1 MPYTYLLLT
10 LMRRSIVMGIIVFFS
25 LKIKINP
32 DNVATPIAAALGDL
46 VTLALFAGVGAFLH
60 VMIKPAVWWCY

>member
-1 MPYTYLLLT
+1 MLLT
-10 LMRRSIVMGIIVFFS
+10 LMRHSIVMCIIVFFS

>member
-1 MPYTYLLLT
+1 MQS
-10 LMRRSIVMGIIVFFS
+10 SIVMGIIVFFS
-25 LKIKINP
+25 LKVKINP

-60 VMIKPAVWWCY
+60 VMIKPAVWP